1 MKRILS
7 IDGGGIK
14 GTQPAAFLAQ
24 LEEDLDQPIGRYFD
38 LIAGTSTGGILAIG
52 LAMGISAKSLLSLY
66 ETRGPTIFGQAENKS
81 WLSRKTSDVRASVRH
96 WIKPKH
102 ELSVLRDELHAIL
115 GERLIGDAQTRLM
128 VPAWDADQRSVYIYK
143 TAHHPRLTTDYR
155 KPALDAAL
163 ATSAAPTYFAS
174 HKTVDDIGLL
184 DGGTWCNNPVGVATV
199 EAVSMLGW
207 NASELNILS
216 LGCVDEVYLLP
227 EAPGKANLGV
237 RALSLFMDGQSRGAL
252 GIARQL
258 TGDPH
263 TRKAVHRYSPT
274 VPIDFFGLD
283 DTRKIQRLKGLGASS
298 ARHAA
303 PVLSPIFFQHPA
315 EPFVPVHHTTRSA
328 A

>member
-24 LEEDLDQPIGRYFD
+24 LEEDLDQPIGHYFD

-52 LAMGISAKSLLSLY
+52 LAMGISAKSLLELY
-66 ETRGPTIFGQAENKS
+66 ETRGPTIFGQAEDKGWFGRKS
-81 WLSRKTSDVRASVRH
+81 RDARAAMRH
-96 WIKPKH
+96 WVKPKH
-102 ELSVLRDELHAIL
+102 ELSVLRDELHAVL
-115 GERLIGDAQTRLM
+115 GDRLIGDAQTRLL

-143 TAHHPRLTTDYR
+143 TAHHPRLTTDHR

-199 EAVSMLGW
+199 EAISMLGW
-207 NASELNILS
+207 NPEELDILS
-216 LGCVDEVYLLP
+216 LGCVDEVYMLP
-227 EAPGKANLGV
+227 EAPGKASLGV
-237 RALSLFMDGQSRGAL
+237 KALSLFMDGQSRGAL

-263 TRKAVHRYSPT
+263 ARTAVHRYSPA
-274 VPIDFFGLD
+274 VPADFFGLD

-298 ARHAA
+298 ARHAVPTLA
-303 PVLSPIFFQHPA
+303 PIFFQQPA
-315 EPFVPVHHTTRSA
+315 EPFVPAHHTERSA